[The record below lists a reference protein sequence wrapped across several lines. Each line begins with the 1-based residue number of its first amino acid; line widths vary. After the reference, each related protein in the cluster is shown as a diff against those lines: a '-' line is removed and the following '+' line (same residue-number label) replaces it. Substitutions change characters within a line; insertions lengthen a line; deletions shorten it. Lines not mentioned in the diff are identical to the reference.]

1 MKSFSFGLDT
11 MESDYKKV
19 KYIIQHSHFFTEV
32 NRSTVNS
39 ASAWASAKWGKNMD
53 YRIIL
58 GHLGIKIVED

>member
-39 ASAWASAKWGKNMD
+39 ASAWASVKWGKNMD